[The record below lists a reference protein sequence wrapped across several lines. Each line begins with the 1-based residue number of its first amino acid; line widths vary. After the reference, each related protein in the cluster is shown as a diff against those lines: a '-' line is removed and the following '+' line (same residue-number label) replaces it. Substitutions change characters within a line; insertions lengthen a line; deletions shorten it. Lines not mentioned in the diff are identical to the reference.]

1 MIGEW
6 LRGKTKDA
14 ITRVAVFIGRSGISP
29 NALTVTGFALTL
41 PVAYLL
47 AKGRWQGAGLLLL
60 FSGLFDAIDGAVA
73 RATNRTSPF
82 GAFLDSTLDRFGEA
96 VIYLG
101 LMVYYAGKGDPLG
114 GVLVYITIVGSLM
127 VSYARAR
134 AEGLGVEGKGGLFTR
149 FERLAL
155 LVVALLLKRPLVALV
170 LLAVLSN
177 LTALQRMYLVWKR
190 LSVGEEEHM
199 P

>member
-6 LRGKTKDA
+6 LRGKTKA
-14 ITRVAVFIGRSGISP
+14 VVTRVASFVGRSGIPP
-29 NALTVTGFALTL
+29 NALTVTGFILTL

-47 AKGRWQGAGLLLL
+47 SKGLWRSAGLLLL
-60 FSGLFDAIDGAVA
+60 VSGLFDALDGAVA
-73 RATNRTSPF
+73 RAMNRTSSF

-101 LMVYYAGKGDPLG
+101 FMVYYLHKGEFLG
-114 GVLVYITIVGSLM
+114 GLLVYITIVGSLI

-155 LVVALLLKRPLVALV
+155 LVVALLLKRPLEALM

-177 LTALQRMYLVWKR
+177 LTAVQRMYLVWKR
-190 LSVGEEEHM
+190 LSAEKG
-199 P
+199 